1 MGIFG
6 FLFKKE
12 GESEKQISKIHE
24 TLKDS
29 FSNVKKD
36 ITNLHSTIHIHKEHT
51 SNRFQELEEKIKK
64 IELLFNTQQVLQKHR
79 QKPIIKKEETEEPQ
93 EEIDNAILNILA
105 GLPKSE
111 LKLFKTLY
119 ELQLSLNAKQISYK
133 SLASYLYPG
142 KDYNS
147 IRSTIT
153 QFVLRLNT
161 EGLVEKQRIGKET
174 YVKISQNGHKILK
187 DTKNKRMLK
196 EIEATST

>member
-36 ITNLHSTIHIHKEHT
+36 ITNLHGTISTHKEHT
-51 SNRFQELEEKIKK
+51 HKRFQELEEKIKR
-64 IELLFNTQQVLQKHR
+64 IELIFNTQISQK
-79 QKPIIKKEETEEPQ
+79 QKPNTVVKKEESQ
-93 EEIDNAILNILA
+93 EEIDDSLLNLLE

-111 LKLFKTLY
+111 LRLFKTLY

-161 EGLVEKQRIGKET
+161 EGLIEKQRMGKET
-174 YVKISQNGHKILK
+174 YVKISQQGHKLLK
-187 DTKNKRMLK
+187 NARNKRVIK
-196 EIEATST
+196 ELEATST